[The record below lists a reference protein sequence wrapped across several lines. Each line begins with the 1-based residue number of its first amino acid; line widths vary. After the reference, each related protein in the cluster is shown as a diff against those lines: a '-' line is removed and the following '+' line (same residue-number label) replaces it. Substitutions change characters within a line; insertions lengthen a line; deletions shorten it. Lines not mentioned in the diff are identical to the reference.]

1 MSDFN
6 TILRAKY
13 SNEAWIGLLLL
24 GKMGGEPFNDEEKEY
39 IINYLIN
46 TNDHVT
52 IRVLELLGL
61 VEVNGELDVTIDQL
75 KKFRATIITE
85 VSRFYDDMIT
95 DDNTLKHNL
104 APLNKEIRKY
114 LKFWDE
120 KELEYELFITETME
134 ESLNKIERDAF
145 THAHTDKML
154 KEKQIKNMLLD
165 CQGEHTCIKTVVDF
179 RPNK

>member
-61 VEVNGELDVTIDQL
+61 VEVKDIISQDIEQL

-134 ESLNKIERDAF
+134 ESLNKIECDALIPR
-145 THAHTDKML
+145 TDKML

>member
-1 MSDFN
+1 MSDFS
-6 TILRAKY
+6 TILKAKY

-75 KKFRATIITE
+75 KKFRASIITE
-85 VSRFYDDMIT
+85 ASHFYDDMIS
-95 DDNTLKHNL
+95 DDNTLHHNL

-114 LKFWDE
+114 LKFWD
-120 KELEYELFITETME
+120 KNELESELFATETME
-134 ESLNKIERDAF
+134 ESLNKIEHDALIPR
-145 THAHTDKML
+145 TDKML

>member
-1 MSDFN
+1 MSDFS
-6 TILRAKY
+6 TILKAKY
-13 SNEAWIGLLLL
+13 SNAAWIGLLLL

-46 TNDHVT
+46 TNDYVT

-75 KKFRATIITE
+75 KQFRSSIITE
-85 VSRFYDDMIT
+85 TSHFYDDMIT

-134 ESLNKIERDAF
+134 ESLNKIERDAL
-145 THAHTDKML
+145 TPRTDKML

-179 RPNK
+179 RSNK